1 MTDTRTTPRPQAPLS
16 IVVDRATAD
25 MMWPAFAVEQHAQSA
40 SGLAERGAVA
50 SGALPPPV
58 VRALH
63 RYAAEGSATNTLLLR
78 GLLPAL
84 PGLPPTPDNLLSPPS
99 DVVVES
105 CALLLLAVMTRLG
118 APFTFATLHEGRL
131 VQHVAPVPGQEHAQ
145 TSGGSEVQLD
155 WHVEDAFS
163 ADRCDYVGLLCL
175 RGAADATT
183 LSSTVRASDLDPAA
197 VELLRQPRFGVV
209 PDLAHGDDSDPAPV
223 AVLESPGDDVE
234 LCVDAIY
241 LRPLDAADRAAASA
255 LAHLHER
262 LGQLSVGHV
271 LVAGDLLV
279 VDNRRAVHAR
289 TPFRPRYDGHDRW
302 LLRVMACA
310 DGRRHRRRHGSRAV

>member
-1 MTDTRTTPRPQAPLS
+1 MTQAWTTPRPLAPSS
-16 IVVDRATAD
+16 IDVDRSMAEKL
-25 MMWPAFAVEQHAQSA
+25 WSA
-40 SGLAERGAVA
+40 LARGQRAPSTYGLAEQGAVA
-50 SGALPPPV
+50 SGALPEPV
-58 VRALH
+58 VRALY

-78 GLLPAL
+78 GLLPSL
-84 PGLPPTPDNLLSPPS
+84 PALPPTPDNLLSPPS
-99 DVVVES
+99 SAAVDS

-118 APFTFATLHEGRL
+118 APFTFATLYEGRL

-145 TSGGSEVQLD
+145 TSGGSKAQLD

-197 VELLRQPRFGVV
+197 VELLRQPRYGVV
-209 PDLAHGDDSDPAPV
+209 PDLAHGDDADPVPV
-223 AVLESPGDDVE
+223 AVLEGPGDDVE

-241 LRPLDAADRAAASA
+241 LRPLDAGDRAAASA

-310 DGRRHRRRHGSRAV
+310 DGRLHRRRHGSRAV